1 MNWATLTNLCVN
13 LLRRLRA
20 QQTDDGAKLQR
31 IVARVLFANMVLTMI
46 PQAGVERRPVFCVER
61 RIN

>member
-46 PQAGVERRPVFCVER
+46 PQAGV
-61 RIN
+61 

>member
-46 PQAGVERRPVFCVER
+46 PQAGVESRPVFCVER
-61 RIN
+61 